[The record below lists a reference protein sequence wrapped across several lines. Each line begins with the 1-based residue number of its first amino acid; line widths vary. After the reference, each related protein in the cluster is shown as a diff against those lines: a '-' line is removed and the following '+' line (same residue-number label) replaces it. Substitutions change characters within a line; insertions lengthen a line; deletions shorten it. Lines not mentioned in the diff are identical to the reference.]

1 MLAHKRKINR
11 KETKHQMPKTKENR
25 KTSLD
30 VEEVEEEVDDH
41 RSMNS
46 LVAHR
51 DSGHHIKDE

>member
-1 MLAHKRKINR
+1 MGNLR
-11 KETKHQMPKTKENR
+11 
-25 KTSLD
+25 TSLD

-51 DSGHHIKDE
+51 DSGHPPPPPPPPHQD